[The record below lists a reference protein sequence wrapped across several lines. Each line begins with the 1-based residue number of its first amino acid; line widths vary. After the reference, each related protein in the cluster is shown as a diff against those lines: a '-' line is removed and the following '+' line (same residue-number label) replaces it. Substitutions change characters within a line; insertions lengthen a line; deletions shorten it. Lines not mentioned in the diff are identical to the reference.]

1 MQDAQGTAAISYA
14 SLHKKWLLQSSS
26 GRGCEGCRC
35 EITTKQFPTPDR
47 DHVTTH
53 VSKLGPAT
61 TNRCDKHLRPVRR
74 SRRPTVIA
82 CEKKTL
88 LQDKNEAPACRRPTT
103 RRRQQMCVCHGSMP
117 TKFKNYGNW
126 LAGTDLGSYWQTGT
140 LCKKSSRLRR
150 SIKRCYCCCWTSN
163 PLWQKNK
170 GEDHESSHR
179 SQLSK

>member
-14 SLHKKWLLQSSS
+14 SLHKKSLLQSSS

-103 RRRQQMCVCHGSMP
+103 RRRQQMCVCHGSMQRNLK
-117 TKFKNYGNW
+117 TMEIGW
-126 LAGTDLGSYWQTGT
+126 LEQIWEVTDRPARCAKKAHVCAVPSKDAIVAAEQVT
-140 LCKKSSRLRR
+140 LCDRR
-150 SIKRCYCCCWTSN
+150 IRGKTTSH
-163 PLWQKNK
+163 LI
-170 GEDHESSHR
+170 GR
-179 SQLSK
+179 S